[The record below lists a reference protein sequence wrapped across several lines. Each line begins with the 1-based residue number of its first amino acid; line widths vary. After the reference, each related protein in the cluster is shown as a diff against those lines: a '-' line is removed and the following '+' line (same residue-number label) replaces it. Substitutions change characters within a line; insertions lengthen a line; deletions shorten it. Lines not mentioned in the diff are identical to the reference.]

1 MAAAAARSYG
11 PYHRLMFRHINGK
24 TAVSDELLRSLG
36 SDWSTSS
43 LRPLTHTH
51 THTELMCVCESQR
64 AERERIAG
72 HNPSLL
78 AVCARPAGTE
88 RVHGGDD
95 TMAGVRGAP
104 PLLGDTVR
112 PVLPFPAVHSRPLRQ

>member
-1 MAAAAARSYG
+1 MAAPAAAARSHG

-24 TAVSDELLRSLG
+24 TAVLDELLRSLG

-43 LRPLTHTH
+43 LRPLTHTQSR
-51 THTELMCVCESQR
+51 CVCVQAKR

-78 AVCARPAGTE
+78 AVYARPAGTE
-88 RVHGGDD
+88 RVHGGE
-95 TMAGVRGAP
+95 AIQWPVSEERLPLSRGHCP
-104 PLLGDTVR
+104 PFT
-112 PVLPFPAVHSRPLRQ
+112 PAPLRQ

>member
-1 MAAAAARSYG
+1 MAAPAAAARSHG

-24 TAVSDELLRSLG
+24 TAVLDELLRSLG

-43 LRPLTHTH
+43 LRPLTHTQSR
-51 THTELMCVCESQR
+51 CVCVQAKR

-78 AVCARPAGTE
+78 AVYARPAGTE
-88 RVHGGDD
+88 RVHGGRRYNGRCQRS
-95 TMAGVRGAP
+95 ASP
-104 PLLGDTVR
+104 FLGDTVR
-112 PVLPFPAVHSRPLRQ
+112 HSLPPR